1 MIVNRLERAA
11 TPKSR
16 RFSLDAAMKP
26 RLSRLAP
33 AALLGITLAFAPLF
47 ACAEPKAPSEEEN
60 ADVAF
65 AASFIGKNYDGD
77 LDIEGWEDL
86 GGGLI
91 AAPIFIHQ
99 YQRADGT
106 FLVLTSRQLAKEAKE
121 TPANYE
127 VADALI
133 VPPPQTGVEFT
144 ISCVQGKDETLRFI
158 GEAKGPENKEWWTEV
173 RRAWEIALDT
183 GKISSTKTKG
193 VRCTNVS
200 WGQ

>member
-1 MIVNRLERAA
+1 MQCRRANLVCTVA
-11 TPKSR
+11 
-16 RFSLDAAMKP
+16 LAAAMT
-26 RLSRLAP
+26 LAP
-33 AALLGITLAFAPLF
+33 LLAS
-47 ACAEPKAPSEEEN
+47 AEPKAPSEQQN
-60 ADVAF
+60 ADAAF

-77 LDIEGWEDL
+77 LDVEGWEDA

-91 AAPIFIHQ
+91 VAPIYIHE
-99 YQRADGT
+99 YQREDGT
-106 FLVLTSRQLAKEAKE
+106 YLVLTSRELAKETKD

-133 VPPPQTGVEFT
+133 VPPPQAGVEFT
-144 ISCVQGKDETLRFI
+144 ISCAQGQDETLRFI

-183 GKISSTKTKG
+183 GKISLSKTKG

>member
-1 MIVNRLERAA
+1 MQA
-11 TPKSR
+11 S
-16 RFSLDAAMKP
+16 
-26 RLSRLAP
+26 LSRLAQV
-33 AALLGITLAFAPLF
+33 ALLGAALALVPLC
-47 ACAEPKAPSEEEN
+47 ARAEPKAPSEEEN
-60 ADVAF
+60 ADAAF

-77 LDIEGWEDL
+77 LDIEGWDDQ

-91 AAPIFIHQ
+91 TAPIFIHQ
-99 YQRADGT
+99 YQREDGT
-106 FLVLTSRQLAKEAKE
+106 YLVITSRQLAKESKD

-127 VADALI
+127 VVDALI
-133 VPPPQTGVEFT
+133 VPPPQAGVEFT

-158 GEAKGPENKEWWTEV
+158 GEAKGPESKEWWTEV